1 MSFNSKKS
9 IPCNAICTSL
19 CLILAVVFVV
29 LLMHKL
35 PSVSSADENDLPE
48 TDKTAADITEKC
60 RITAENGMS
69 VISCDEEIQGIYIEW
84 KKTPSEWYATVRG
97 NRQTYGQNGFLH
109 EYVEVG
115 TTSVSLSVASFK
127 SNAYSYTVYGKG
139 DLPDSVQRWDAPCK
153 KADLML
159 LSTHADDEHLF
170 FAGILPYYAGEK
182 NYNVQVVYMVDHAKT
197 SKSRPHE
204 LLNGLWAVGVRN
216 YPIIGEPP
224 DLYSESLKAGYS
236 AFEKSGYTKDYFADF
251 LVKNIR
257 RFKPLVIVGHDI
269 NGEYGHGAHMVYT
282 DALINASK
290 LTANADYDSESAEK
304 HGVYTVPKIYLHL
317 YEENRIIMDWDSLKL
332 EKFGG
337 RTAFRVSVEEG
348 FAEHKSQHYTW
359 FAKWSGYYDTWNVK
373 SAADIEKLPGKAGV
387 YKIVKGEGFSPRIFG
402 LYSSTVGGDI
412 LKNDFF
418 ENIDKS
424 LIEGEKPVT
433 TTGTATTTVP
443 VTTEPTPGTTTEH
456 YESKPSSGSTDSTRP
471 LTTADPGGNAD
482 RSDTDKS
489 STTAALVAAGAIIL
503 LAVLFTLIAF
513 AASKLRGKRS

>member
-9 IPCNAICTSL
+9 IPGNAICASL
-19 CLILAVVFVV
+19 CLILAVVFAL
-29 LLMHKL
+29 LLMQRL
-35 PSVSSADENDLPE
+35 PSASSADETDLPE
-48 TDKTAADITEKC
+48 TDNTAADITEKC

-84 KKTPSEWYATVRG
+84 KKTPSEWYATVGESR
-97 NRQTYGQNGFLH
+97 RIYGQNGFLH

-115 TTSVSLSVASFK
+115 ATSVSLSVASFK
-127 SNAYSYTVYGKG
+127 NNAYSYIVYGKG
-139 DLPDSVQRWDAPCK
+139 NLPDSVQRWDAPCK

-182 NYNVQVVYMVDHAKT
+182 GYNVQVVYMVDHAKT

-224 DLYSESLKAGYS
+224 DLYSESLKDGYS
-236 AFEKSGYTKDYFADF
+236 AFEKAGYSKDYFTDF
-251 LVKNIR
+251 LVENIR

-290 LTANADYDSESAEK
+290 LTANADCNPESAEK
-304 HGVYTVPKIYLHL
+304 YGVYTVPKIYLHL
-317 YEENRIIMDWDSLKL
+317 YEENRIIMDWDNIKL

-359 FAKWSGYYDTWNVK
+359 FAKWSGYYDTWNVR

-402 LYSSTVGGDI
+402 LYSSTVGSDV

-424 LIEGEKPVT
+424 QIGYKPVT
-433 TTGTATTTVP
+433 TTEAATTTVP
-443 VTTEPTPGTTTEH
+443 DTTEPHPGTTTK
-456 YESKPSSGSTDSTRP
+456 YSESKPSSGSTGSTHP
-471 LTTADPGGNAD
+471 LTTADPGSSAD
-482 RSDTDKS
+482 HGDTDRNA
-489 STTAALVAAGAIIL
+489 TTAALVTAGAIIL

-513 AASKLRGKRS
+513 AASRLRGKRR

>member
-1 MSFNSKKS
+1 MSVNSKKS
-9 IPCNAICTSL
+9 IPGNAICASL
-19 CLILAVVFVV
+19 CLILAIVFAI
-29 LLMHKL
+29 LLMQRL
-35 PSVSSADENDLPE
+35 PSASSADETDLPE

-60 RITAENGMS
+60 RITVESGMS
-69 VISCDEEIQGIYIEW
+69 ILSCDEEIQGIYIEW
-84 KKTPSEWYATVRG
+84 KKVPAEWYATVG
-97 NRQTYGQNGFLH
+97 ESRQTYGQNGFLH
-109 EYVEVG
+109 EYVEVSA
-115 TTSVSLSVASFK
+115 TSVSLSVASFK
-127 SNAYSYTVYGKG
+127 RDAYSYTVYGKG
-139 DLPDSVQRWDAPCK
+139 SLPDSVQRWDKPCK

-182 NYNVQVVYMVDHAKT
+182 GYNVQVVYMVDHAKT

-236 AFEKSGYTKDYFADF
+236 AFEKAGYTKDYFTDF
-251 LVKNIR
+251 LVENIR

-290 LTANADYDSESAEK
+290 LTANADCNPESAEK
-304 HGVYTVPKIYLHL
+304 YGVYTVPKIYLHL
-317 YEENRIIMDWDSLKL
+317 YEENRIIMDWDNIKL

-359 FAKWSGYYDTWNVK
+359 FAKWSGYYDTWKVK
-373 SAADIEKLPGKAGV
+373 SAADIEKLPGKPGV

-402 LYSSTVGGDI
+402 LYSSTVGSDV

-424 LIEGEKPVT
+424 LIGDKPVT
-433 TTGTATTTVP
+433 TTAETTTTAP
-443 VTTEPTPGTTTEH
+443 TTDDKPSVTTGSQQLSSAPASTT
-456 YESKPSSGSTDSTRP
+456 KPI
-471 LTTADPGGNAD
+471 TTADPADSAGDSGNNTNIIAL
-482 RSDTDKS
+482 
-489 STTAALVAAGAIIL
+489 AAAGSIILVAAF
-503 LAVLFTLIAF
+503 FTLIAF
-513 AASKLRGKRS
+513 AASKLRGKRR